1 MSQLPQSDPVA
12 VAVKSI
18 KRVPD
23 GLTFEQVMAELSVGQ
38 HHALD
43 ALAQGETQEIA
54 AQRAGVKRLTV
65 YRWMHFDPFFRAA
78 YNIWQK
84 QSAESVRGRLLKVA
98 EGAVAAVAKAVA
110 EGDRK
115 LSYNMLKDL
124 GLLDKMKDMPTE
136 PGFIQQQMELE
147 YRQQPKK
154 LTAQALRELFQDAGL
169 SPRQQRQ
176 LALELV
182 EPDPFPPA
190 SA

>member
-1 MSQLPQSDPVA
+1 MSSDPVA

-18 KRVPD
+18 KPVPE
-23 GLTFEQVMAELSVGQ
+23 GLTFEQLMAELSVGQ
-38 HHALD
+38 HHAFD
-43 ALAQGETQEIA
+43 ALCEGESQEAA
-54 AQRAGVKRLTV
+54 AQRAGVKRLTI
-65 YRWMHFDPFFRAA
+65 YRWMHFNPFFRAA

-98 EGAVAAVAKAVA
+98 DGALATVAKAVA

-124 GLLDKMKDMPTE
+124 GLLETIKDVPTE
-136 PGFIQQQMELE
+136 PGVIRQQMELE
-147 YRQQPKK
+147 CRQQSRKV
-154 LTAQALRELFQDAGL
+154 TAQALKELFEEAGL

-176 LALELV
+176 LVSELV
-182 EPDPFPPA
+182 EPEPLPPT